1 MKRHGKYHK
10 LRIKESRMLTEGP
23 GAGYTISFE
32 HLNID
37 SVGSCKINNVY
48 VLHSYGYWSV
58 VIKATGSFIGTVDIT
73 GAESYYYGIREVF
86 ENTPC
91 EITEVKCE
99 LVVFDY
105 YDEEDFGI
113 DEDDEDEV
121 VENKLINYFEN
132 IDAKELLE
140 FINNSME
147 TNAGDFNYGGGYVHS
162 TWNGQFMDVDDND
175 EFTGYIT
182 NQKIIDYVDKAV
194 NGECDSESYELF
206 DDDSG
211 EPIDEYFA
219 TEQEAIDRAE
229 ELLRSGEYYAI
240 RCRVYYDYEMF
251 NGDIDIVDY
260 QTAFTMD
267 ADEL

>member
-1 MKRHGKYHK
+1 MRKHRKYHK
-10 LRIKESRMLTEGP
+10 SIKESRMLKEGP

-32 HLNID
+32 NLNINN
-37 SVGSCKINNVY
+37 VGSFKINNVY
-48 VLHSYGYWSV
+48 VRHSYGSWSV
-58 VIKATGSFIGTVDIT
+58 EINVTGSFNGTVDIT

-86 ENTPC
+86 EDTPC
-91 EITEVKCE
+91 EITEVKSE
-99 LVVFDY
+99 LNVFDY

-121 VENKLINYFEN
+121 VESKLIDYYEN

-140 FINNSME
+140 FINYSME
-147 TNAGDFNYGGGYVHS
+147 TDSGDFVYGGGYSHS
-162 TWNGQFMDVDDND
+162 TWDGQFMDVDDND

-194 NGECDSESYELF
+194 SGDCDSESYELF
-206 DDDSG
+206 DDDNG
-211 EPIDEYFA
+211 EPLDEYFA
-219 TEQEAIDRAE
+219 SEEEARDRAE
-229 ELLRSGEYYAI
+229 ELLRSGECYAI

-260 QTAFTMD
+260 QTAFTID